1 MEYDRKRFHV
11 LARRMFSKEPWTEWT
26 QVNDYDVA
34 IKHAKRVEAV
44 GFEAKIADKGVSNRC

>member
-1 MEYDRKRFHV
+1 MEYKSKRFHV

-44 GFEAKIADKGVSNRC
+44 GFEAKIADKGVSN